1 MFLGLSLFSLS
12 LFPIFSLI
20 SEMPGGPFLS
30 FSGLSFWTSFVCGGK
45 KKSKIPILLNC
56 KNPHLPQQDL
66 PMTDSDVRRAHVDLT
81 IINNYKHKV
90 FIIAKIIP
98 FLSTNE
104 RLKWQNTFTF
114 KEETLIFSGLW
125 PPV

>member
-1 MFLGLSLFSLS
+1 
-12 LFPIFSLI
+12 
-20 SEMPGGPFLS
+20 
-30 FSGLSFWTSFVCGGK
+30 
-45 KKSKIPILLNC
+45 
-56 KNPHLPQQDL
+56 
-66 PMTDSDVRRAHVDLT
+66 MTDSDVRRAHVVLT